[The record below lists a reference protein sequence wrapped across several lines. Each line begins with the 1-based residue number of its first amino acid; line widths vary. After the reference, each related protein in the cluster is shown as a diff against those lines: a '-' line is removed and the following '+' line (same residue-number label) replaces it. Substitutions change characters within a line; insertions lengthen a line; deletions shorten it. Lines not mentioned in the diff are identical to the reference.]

1 MNAYLQHPVEAS
13 VAHYAFDRG
22 ERVFRQWNTSV
33 IQIGR
38 MCAIAPV
45 AEVAVAL
52 QVFLAVSFLSRHT
65 IVYRSTLLCVFVW
78 AGGCG
83 RMDWSVGWWMGEW
96 ENERARDDCW
106 LLSTPRVIAAA
117 LRELEGTSRR
127 HRPTS
132 ANSARKRPY
141 MYLYTVP
148 AVSDDDNSFE
158 IKLSCLQHCGHY
170 RLSSIF

>member
-1 MNAYLQHPVEAS
+1 

-65 IVYRSTLLCVFVW
+65 IVYRSTLLCVCVCS
-78 AGGCG
+78 CG
-83 RMDWSVGWWMGEW
+83 RVGVEGWIGRLVGGWVSGKMSEH
-96 ENERARDDCW
+96 EM
-106 LLSTPRVIAAA
+106 IA
-117 LRELEGTSRR
+117 GCCR
-127 HRPTS
+127 HR
-132 ANSARKRPY
+132 
-141 MYLYTVP
+141 
-148 AVSDDDNSFE
+148 E
-158 IKLSCLQHCGHY
+158 
-170 RLSSIF
+170 